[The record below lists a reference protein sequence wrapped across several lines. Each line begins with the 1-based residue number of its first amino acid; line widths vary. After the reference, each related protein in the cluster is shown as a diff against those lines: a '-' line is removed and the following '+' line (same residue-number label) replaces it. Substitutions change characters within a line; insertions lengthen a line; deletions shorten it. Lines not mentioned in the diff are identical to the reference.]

1 MEIILFFIG
10 IVLGILPCALIYW
23 FVLRRK
29 LRTIYR
35 LNESTI
41 QQEEELKSN
50 IYILTQEL
58 EALVPKVEFQKA
70 TSKSLQEDI
79 LKKQAQQEAISA
91 SLALIEQ
98 QAQVAA
104 EAIYEK
110 NFTLME
116 STLEKSAEAMGEKYR
131 EEQENYQVEYLNTLK
146 DLAQGFADEVAE
158 KKVEIANAEST
169 LLDLRAKVWAAV
181 MADKRAL
188 EMQEAV
194 NYYKL
199 NLPKTDIEE
208 IAKLRTVLP
217 YLKDKEPLNKVIWKV
232 YYEKPY
238 TDMVGRVIGSE
249 VRTGIYKI
257 TNLSNQ
263 MCYVGQAV
271 DLASRWKQHIKRG
284 LGAETPTRNKLYPAM
299 EEFGVENFSFE
310 VVEECDRSQL
320 DEREDYWQEYFKA
333 KEFGYSIK

>member
-10 IVLGILPCALIYW
+10 IALGILPCALIYW

-98 QAQVAA
+98 QAQVVA